1 MARSVKVGRHTFY
14 SEKKEKKKKGL
25 MEAIVYCGCFRRKVI
40 GKQSSQIPNLQ
51 YVNYPQHYS
60 YFDLKK

>member
-1 MARSVKVGRHTFY
+1 
-14 SEKKEKKKKGL
+14 